1 MDERNNNHLGN
12 GAINDGDCA
21 WTKLRRSRH
30 RPNAVAD
37 QQSIAKCLQ
46 NKCKLSRRSPV
57 RTVQQSGPR
66 RDDRNPS
73 MATEVDCAQL
83 SETTQRA
90 WTGSKYPPVDGR
102 SRDNGACS
110 TDGATTT
117 GSVRRIRSLGILRS
131 SRWVFWV
138 AFTRASELIEVSFP
152 GLM

>member
-1 MDERNNNHLGN
+1 MDERNINHLGN

-73 MATEVDCAQL
+73 MATEHSCRRRRK
-83 SETTQRA
+83 ER
-90 WTGSKYPPVDGR
+90 GRGR
-102 SRDNGACS
+102 SIRLS
-110 TDGATTT
+110 TDEAATT
-117 GSVRRIRSLGILRS
+117 GPVRRTEPPRRGLFDGSGRWEFFVRPAGCFGSLSHGRASS
-131 SRWVFWV
+131 SRCH
-138 AFTRASELIEVSFP
+138 FP
-152 GLM
+152 A